1 MSMVQ
6 HSDSK
11 TRFRTIFG
19 GLFPNMEWPAARIE
33 PILASLQYRDMDA
46 GTTVLS
52 EGQVCASVPFVM
64 DGQIR
69 VFKTAESGREIS
81 LYRIEAGQICILSS
95 GCGMGLAAFPASVVA
110 EKKTTAAFLKRELF
124 QILLN
129 EGPTFRSFVF
139 EQYSSRL
146 AEIFELVQEV
156 AFRKVDERL
165 CQWFAELDAGAPG
178 KPISATH
185 QVLADHVG
193 TSREV
198 VSRILKD
205 WEQRGFIEISR
216 GSLRIL
222 PGFRSLL
229 ASN

>member
-1 MSMVQ
+1 MVTMGTATLREQ
-6 HSDSK
+6 
-11 TRFRTIFG
+11 FLAIFG
-19 GLFPNMEWPAARIE
+19 SLFPKEEWPPIKIE
-33 PILASLQYRDMDA
+33 PIFASLQYRDLDA
-46 GTTVLS
+46 GTTILR
-52 EGQVCASVPFVM
+52 EGQTCASVPFVL
-64 DGQIR
+64 DGVIR

-81 LYRIEAGQICILSS
+81 LYRIETGQICILSS
-95 GCGMGLAAFPASVVA
+95 GCGTGLASFPASVVA
-110 EKKTTAAFLKRELF
+110 ENRTSAAFLKRELF

-139 EQYSSRL
+139 DQYSRRL
-146 AEIFELVQEV
+146 AEIFELVEEI

-165 CQWFAELDAGAPG
+165 SQWFTEMDSEAPG

-185 QVLADHVG
+185 QILADHVG

-216 GSLRIL
+216 GSLKIL
-222 PGFRSLL
+222 PGFRTIL
-229 ASN
+229 APK

>member
-1 MSMVQ
+1 MSVIQ
-6 HSDSK
+6 DSETK
-11 TRFRTIFG
+11 KRFRTSFG
-19 GLFPNMEWPAARIE
+19 DLFPNAEWPAARIE
-33 PILASLQYRDMDA
+33 PILASLQYRELEA
-46 GTTVLS
+46 GTTILR
-52 EGQVCASVPFVM
+52 EGHTCASVPFVLE
-64 DGQIR
+64 GVIR

-95 GCGMGLAAFPASVVA
+95 GCGMGLASFPASVVA
-110 EKKTTAAFLKRELF
+110 EKRTIAAFLKLELF
-124 QILLN
+124 QLLLN

-139 EQYSSRL
+139 DQYSRRL

-156 AFRKVDERL
+156 AFRRVDERL
-165 CQWFAELDAGAPG
+165 SQWFAELDAEAPG
-178 KPISATH
+178 KPIAATH
-185 QVLADHVG
+185 QILADHVG

-222 PGFRSLL
+222 PGFRTLL
-229 ASN
+229 AQR